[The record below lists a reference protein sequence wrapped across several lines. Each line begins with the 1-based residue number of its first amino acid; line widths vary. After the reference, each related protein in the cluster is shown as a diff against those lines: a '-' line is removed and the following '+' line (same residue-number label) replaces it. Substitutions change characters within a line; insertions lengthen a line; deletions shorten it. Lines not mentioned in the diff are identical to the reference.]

1 MAWYVAQTRPR
12 QEAVAELNLQRQ
24 DFTCYLPRFTRR
36 KRVRGHWQ
44 SVTEPLFPGYI
55 FVNLDLTQGHIAPLF
70 STKGIKTLVRFGL
83 QYQPFPD
90 AGIDYLRQQEMLQ
103 TKTDDEGLPLPF
115 REGDAVRI
123 LDGPLAGLQGV
134 YQCTR
139 GQDRVLV
146 LIHIL
151 GAEKPVEVPVDS
163 VSSAA

>member
-115 REGDAVRI
+115 HEGDAVRI
-123 LDGPLAGLQGV
+123 LNGPLAGLQGV

>member
-1 MAWYVAQTRPR
+1 MHWYVAQTRPR

-55 FVNLDLTQGHIAPLF
+55 FVHLDLNQGHIAPVF
-70 STKGIKTLVRFGL
+70 STKGIKTLVRFGMHYL
-83 QYQPFPD
+83 PFPD
-90 AGIDYLRQQEMLQ
+90 AGIDYLRQQEALQ
-103 TKTDDEGLPLPF
+103 ATAGESALPF
-115 REGDAVRI
+115 REGDAVQI
-123 LDGPLAGLQGV
+123 LEGPLAGLKAV

-151 GAEKPVEVPVDS
+151 GADKRVEVPADS

>member
-90 AGIDYLRQQEMLQ
+90 AGIDYLRQQEARQ
-103 TKTDDEGLPLPF
+103 ARIDETELPF